1 MFCPYCGSQL
11 GTGAAPA
18 FCSTCGRSL
27 AFLPSGDQSSAALG
41 GPPTG
46 RQHPQNSPTLT
57 DFFRFK
63 EIKNKERSVNFTTK
77 RKSQKDAVSCVQI
90 NVGIIRECGGMLKKE
105 RGRTLPLRISSRSS
119 KNELLHAA
127 ETKLCTFNNDLP
139 PGPYVLLYA
148 DGSLVNKI
156 PGSASNF
163 ILQDYKNEIGKQF
176 NRITFFIC
184 PEAEYNKLENDSSDP
199 EEVTIH
205 PKHKIEEDFLNDTV
219 LFVHSSPR
227 EKNENLTARSKDVM
241 SLINPVSNEKQNMAS
256 TSSKEVSTSCTSVS
270 TGAHCYRTYTEVYAP
285 ILVESDTSSSSE
297 DEFAHNVDCFNDKIV
312 SVEDILENLATQIKS
327 EKVSRFNINRA
338 DIWDGALRGF
348 KRSSFDPAHTIL
360 VKFSDN
366 TGYME
371 SGIDTG
377 GPKREFLE
385 LLMQHVKN
393 RTLFEGRE
401 TEKYLTC
408 DSVAFDNDEYFIIGR
423 MIAVSMVHGG
433 PGPQFISKNLF
444 NYILCE
450 GIFSPDTKDV
460 CDPEIQMMLQKIK
473 SSSSVECLRSTVEV
487 YATMLMIAGCLCH
500 VIRELS
506 DKDKIVED
514 YLKWYFFTRNA
525 ACIQSGKKPEHHPE
539 ESHSEM
545 RRACKLHPERT
556 QDTNL
561 GLLTTSVPALP
572 LPQHVT
578 LKWFKE
584 GLTTL
589 NVLEAMKQNP
599 SGFMKYFCF
608 SEKKITSEIIEN
620 LFKAEFSQ
628 PGSNRR
634 QEEVRTAA
642 YWADY
647 LLDIEGKTSFAEPS
661 LEDILMFS
669 TGVSSIPPIGFHPK
683 PTVNFL
689 HNESPYPIAQTCTN
703 SLSIPIHK
711 TYDKFKYH
719 MNFGILNSPGFGQH

>member
-1 MFCPYCGSQL
+1 M
-11 GTGAAPA
+11 
-18 FCSTCGRSL
+18 
-27 AFLPSGDQSSAALG
+27 AFL
-41 GPPTG
+41 
-46 RQHPQNSPTLT
+46 
-57 DFFRFK
+57 FF
-63 EIKNKERSVNFTTK
+63 
-77 RKSQKDAVSCVQI
+77 
-90 NVGIIRECGGMLKKE
+90 
-105 RGRTLPLRISSRSS
+105 P
-119 KNELLHAA
+119 
-127 ETKLCTFNNDLP
+127 
-139 PGPYVLLYA
+139 
-148 DGSLVNKI
+148 
-156 PGSASNF
+156 
-163 ILQDYKNEIGKQF
+163 
-176 NRITFFIC
+176 
-184 PEAEYNKLENDSSDP
+184 
-199 EEVTIH
+199 
-205 PKHKIEEDFLNDTV
+205 
-219 LFVHSSPR
+219 
-227 EKNENLTARSKDVM
+227 
-241 SLINPVSNEKQNMAS
+241 
-256 TSSKEVSTSCTSVS
+256 
-270 TGAHCYRTYTEVYAP
+270 RTYTEVYAP

-327 EKVSRFNINRA
+327 EKVSQFNINRA

-348 KRSSFDPAHTIL
+348 KCSSFDPAHTIL

-525 ACIQSGKKPEHHPE
+525 ACIQ
-539 ESHSEM
+539 
-545 RRACKLHPERT
+545 R
-556 QDTNL
+556 
-561 GLLTTSVPALP
+561 
-572 LPQHVT
+572 
-578 LKWFKE
+578 FKE